1 MQKTFLSNLTL
12 LLALN
17 LLIKPSY
24 LLFVEAEVQNR
35 VGAEVFGNYTALL
48 SLSFLLNIF
57 LDLGINTYTSRTV
70 AQNQRIVAKHLENV
84 LGLRLLLFGGYM
96 ILLIASAL
104 VLSYRG
110 EDIQM
115 IYWLGFNQLLAGSL
129 IFVRS
134 NLSGMMLFKKDAII
148 SVLDRGLLLIGLGA
162 LLLAHNKGDFFD
174 IYWLIYGQTFAYL
187 GALLLSLFFLFRNT
201 GKLKIKWQPLTQ
213 RAILKRSL
221 PYALLVLLMMIYY
234 KTDTIMLER
243 MLDNGDFHAGIYAK
257 AYRLFE
263 ASNML
268 GYLFATLLLPLFSV
282 ALKKREDVSPLV
294 GNAFKIMIVGGA
306 VLAGT
311 SIIWP
316 EFILGLLYDIEIT
329 ETAPVF
335 TTLMISFVFMLL
347 TYLWGTLLTAN
358 GDMRTMNI
366 IAVFAVVLNIV
377 LNVILI
383 PTYQAW
389 GSAVASLSTQI
400 LVTVCQVIMCYRLIK
415 LKLGASLIT
424 RVIVFLALLAT
435 LSYLIT
441 IIPIGLEFKVLSY
454 PVVGVLLAF
463 AVGLLRLVDIR
474 SIIQSRSKTR

>member
-12 LLALN
+12 LLVLN

-70 AQNQRIVAKHLENV
+70 AQNKSIITKHLENV
-84 LGLRLLLFGGYM
+84 VGLRLLLFGGYM
-96 ILLIASAL
+96 ALLIGSAL

-110 EDIQM
+110 EDINM

-134 NLSGMMLFKKDAII
+134 NLNGLMLFKKDAII
-148 SVLDRGLLLIGLGA
+148 SVLDRGLMLIGLGVV
-162 LLLAHNKGDFFD
+162 LFMHTKGEFFD
-174 IYWLIYGQTFAYL
+174 IYWLIYGQTIAYL
-187 GALLLSLFFLFRNT
+187 GALVVSLIFLIQST
-201 GKLKIKWQPLTQ
+201 GKLNLKWQPLTQ

-234 KTDTIMLER
+234 KTDSIMLER
-243 MLDNGDFHAGIYAK
+243 MLDDGDFHAGIYAK
-257 AYRLFE
+257 AYRIFE

-268 GYLFATLLLPLFSV
+268 GYLFATLLLPLFSL
-282 ALKKREDVSPLV
+282 ALRNKEDVSSLV
-294 GNAFKIMIVGGA
+294 GNAFKIMLVGGA
-306 VLAGT
+306 ILAGV
-311 SIIWP
+311 SLMWP
-316 EFILGLLYDIEIT
+316 EFILGLLYDLEIS

-335 TTLMISFVFMLL
+335 MTLMVSFLFMLL

-366 IAVFAVVLNIV
+366 IAVCAVVLNIV
-377 LNVILI
+377 LNFILI

-389 GSAVASLSTQI
+389 GSAIASLSTQV
-400 LVTVCQVIMCYRLIK
+400 LVTICQVIMCYRLIK
-415 LKLGASLIT
+415 LKLGGTLIT
-424 RVIVFLALLAT
+424 RTILFLGLLAT
-435 LSYLIT
+435 LSYLFT
-441 IIPIGLEFKVLSY
+441 IIPIGLEFKVMSY
-454 PVVGVLLAF
+454 PIVGVLLAF
-463 AVGLLRLVDIR
+463 AVGLLRPVDIR
-474 SIIQSRSKTR
+474 LIIQSRSKNG